1 MPVIRK
7 ISRQIKVPMLEPWT
21 DKSIKELFNDD
32 KEKEEEIK
40 DFYEDIKPIS
50 NDNQESTTQ
59 VP

>member
-1 MPVIRK
+1 
-7 ISRQIKVPMLEPWT
+7 MLEPWT